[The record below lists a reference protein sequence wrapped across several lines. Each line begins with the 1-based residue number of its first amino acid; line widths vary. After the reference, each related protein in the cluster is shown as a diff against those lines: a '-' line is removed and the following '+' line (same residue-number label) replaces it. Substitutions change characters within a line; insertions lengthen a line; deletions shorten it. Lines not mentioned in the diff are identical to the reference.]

1 MKPGNL
7 FAGEHVRLTAIEP
20 GDLPAMTR
28 WYRDS
33 DYMRR
38 LDADIAAPK
47 TEKQVAE
54 FIEEQQKSATA
65 FAFAIRPADGE
76 DVIGYGALEGIL
88 WSQQVTWLAIGIGEA
103 AQRGQGYGE
112 EAMRLMLRFA
122 FDELNLRR
130 VQLTVFS
137 YNELAIR
144 LYEKLGFRRE
154 GVFREFLQRDG
165 QVHDMLLYG
174 LLRREWEAQ
183 KRQNSS
189 EGGMRAYDD
198 VQGRE

>member
-7 FAGEHVRLTAIEP
+7 FAGEHVRLTAIES
-20 GDLPAMTR
+20 GDLPAMAR

-33 DYMRR
+33 DFMRR

-54 FIEEQQKSATA
+54 FIEEQQKSAMA
-65 FAFAIRPADGE
+65 FAFAIRPIDRE
-76 DVIGYGALEGIL
+76 DVVGYCALEGIL
-88 WSQQVTWLAIGIGEA
+88 WSQRVTWLAIGIGEA

-112 EAMRLMLRFA
+112 EAMRLLLRFA

-137 YNELAIR
+137 YNDWAIR
-144 LYEKLGFRRE
+144 LYEKLGFQRE

-165 QVHDMLLYG
+165 QVYDMLLYG

-183 KRQNSS
+183 NEITIHKG
-189 EGGMRAYDD
+189 E
-198 VQGRE
+198 

>member
-1 MKPGNL
+1 VRAGNL
-7 FAGEHVRLTAIEP
+7 FVGEHVRLTAIEP
-20 GDLPAMTR
+20 GDLPAMAR

-33 DYMRR
+33 DFMRR
-38 LDADIAAPK
+38 LDADVAAPK

-65 FAFAIRPADGE
+65 FAFAIRPVDGE
-76 DVIGYGALEGIL
+76 DVIGYCALEGIL

-112 EAMRLMLRFA
+112 EAMRLLLRFA

-137 YNELAIR
+137 YNELALR
-144 LYEKLGFRRE
+144 LYEKLGFQRE

-165 QVHDMLLYG
+165 QLYDMLLYG
-174 LLRREWEAQ
+174 LLRREWETQNGKMVQ
-183 KRQNSS
+183 KG
-189 EGGMRAYDD
+189 E
-198 VQGRE
+198 

>member
-20 GDLPAMTR
+20 GDLPAMAR

-33 DYMRR
+33 DFMRR

-54 FIEEQQKSATA
+54 FFEEQQKSGTG
-65 FAFAIRPADGE
+65 FTFAIRPLDRE
-76 DVIGYGALEGIL
+76 DVIGFCDVDGIL
-88 WSQQVTWLAIGIGEA
+88 WSQQAAWLAIAIGDP
-103 AQRGQGYGE
+103 AQRGQGYGAE
-112 EAMRLMLRFA
+112 TMRLLLRFA

-137 YNELAIR
+137 YNDGAIR
-144 LYEKLGFRRE
+144 LYEKLGFQRE

-165 QVHDMLLYG
+165 QVYDMLLYG
-174 LLRREWEAQ
+174 LLRREWETQ
-183 KRQNSS
+183 P
-189 EGGMRAYDD
+189 G
-198 VQGRE
+198 

>member
-1 MKPGNL
+1 
-7 FAGEHVRLTAIEP
+7 
-20 GDLPAMTR
+20 
-28 WYRDS
+28 
-33 DYMRR
+33 MRR

-47 TEKQVAE
+47 TEKQAAE
-54 FIEEQQKSATA
+54 FVEELQKSGTG
-65 FAFAIRPADGE
+65 FAFAIRPVDRE
-76 DVIGYGALEGIL
+76 DVIGLCALEGIL

-112 EAMRLMLRFA
+112 ETMRLLVRFA

-144 LYEKLGFRRE
+144 LSEKLGFRRE

-165 QVHDMLLYG
+165 HSTTCCCTD

-183 KRQNSS
+183 N
-189 EGGMRAYDD
+189 EN
-198 VQGRE
+198 

>member
-1 MKPGNL
+1 MRAENL

-20 GDLPAMTR
+20 GDLPAVAR

-54 FIEEQQKSATA
+54 FIEEQQKSATG
-65 FAFAIRPADGE
+65 FAFAIRPINSE
-76 DVIGYGALEGIL
+76 DLIGYCGLEQIL
-88 WSQQVTWLAIGIGEA
+88 WSQQTTWLAIGIGEA
-103 AQRGQGYGE
+103 AQRGQGYGT
-112 EAMRLMLRFA
+112 EAIRLLLRFA

-137 YNELAIR
+137 YNDTAIR
-144 LYEKLGFRRE
+144 LYEKLGFQRE
-154 GVFREFLQRDG
+154 GVFREFLHRDG
-165 QVHDMLLYG
+165 ELYDMLLYG
-174 LLRREWEAQ
+174 LLRREWD
-183 KRQNSS
+183 
-189 EGGMRAYDD
+189 GGTPH
-198 VQGRE
+198 